1 MDAGLD
7 HDLIIIGGGLAG
19 ASLALALKD
28 LPLSIALIEAVA
40 YDAAV
45 QPAFDARAIA
55 LAAGSQRILHDMGLW
70 DSIAARGATAIENIH
85 IGEQGGFASARLSA
99 EEAQLAAL
107 GQVVEAHV
115 LGASIAEALA
125 QADRIELISP
135 AEFIALNQ
143 DATGVDIELRQ
154 GGRTRRRRS
163 RLVIAADGG
172 HSAVRDALGGAT
184 WGWNYG
190 QSAVIA
196 TLSADRPHRHWAYE
210 RFTRTGPL
218 ALLPCDPPTG
228 SEIQLHGHRWSL
240 VWTVR
245 TAQAEPLLALDD
257 AEFLQALQPAFGYRA
272 GRFLRVGAR
281 SAYPLALRFVR
292 KAVHGRVAFIGNAAH
307 TLHPVA
313 GQGFNLGLRDVAAL
327 AKTLAAALAQDLD
340 IGSADVLKTYAR
352 WRRPD
357 YLRTALFT
365 DGLIRS
371 FSNNQPPLRLARNLG
386 LLALNALPFARRSLA
401 RQAMGLGRSQQHGL

>member
-1 MDAGLD
+1 
-7 HDLIIIGGGLAG
+7 
-19 ASLALALKD
+19 
-28 LPLSIALIEAVA
+28 
-40 YDAAV
+40 
-45 QPAFDARAIA
+45 
-55 LAAGSQRILHDMGLW
+55 
-70 DSIAARGATAIENIH
+70 
-85 IGEQGGFASARLSA
+85 
-99 EEAQLAAL
+99 
-107 GQVVEAHV
+107 
-115 LGASIAEALA
+115 
-125 QADRIELISP
+125 
-135 AEFIALNQ
+135 
-143 DATGVDIELRQ
+143 
-154 GGRTRRRRS
+154 
-163 RLVIAADGG
+163 
-172 HSAVRDALGGAT
+172 
-184 WGWNYG
+184 
-190 QSAVIA
+190 
-196 TLSADRPHRHWAYE
+196 
-210 RFTRTGPL
+210 
-218 ALLPCDPPTG
+218 
-228 SEIQLHGHRWSL
+228 